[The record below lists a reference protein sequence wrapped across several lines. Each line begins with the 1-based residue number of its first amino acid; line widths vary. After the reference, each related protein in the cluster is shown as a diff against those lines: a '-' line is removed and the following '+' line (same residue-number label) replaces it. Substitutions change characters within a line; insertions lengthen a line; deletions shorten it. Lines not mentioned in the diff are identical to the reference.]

1 LVREVWA
8 GAIRPTAA
16 LALVDLMVI
25 AALLLG
31 LLLGAGAAWVLAR
44 ARGAVETTSLRAALE
59 HEQARAAEKVALLAK
74 AEQDISSRFDAL
86 AADALRKNNE
96 SFLELASTKL
106 GQKEQAVE
114 HLVKP
119 LKESLQKVD
128 GKLQELEVAR
138 KGAYSTLAE
147 QVRQLTETQKELRS
161 ETGNLVSALRDRPNV
176 RGRWGEIQLRRVVE
190 MAGMLEHCDFETQ
203 AHVPTEDGRLRPDLV
218 VKLPGGKSVV
228 VDAKCAG
235 QAYLESLGCT
245 DEDARLAKLR
255 DHARQVRDHINK
267 LSAKSYWSQF
277 DESPEFVVLFIPG
290 EPFLS
295 AALEQ
300 DPALIEDG
308 VNQQVILA
316 TPTTL
321 IALLRAVSYGW
332 RQETIAE
339 SARAISELGRELYTR
354 LATMTD
360 HFSKVG
366 SRLESAVRS
375 YNEAV
380 GSLETRVLPSA
391 RKFKEHGIA
400 PAAELSPL
408 NIVERSPRP
417 VTAPELLPSAESD
430 AA

>member
-1 LVREVWA
+1 
-8 GAIRPTAA
+8 
-16 LALVDLMVI
+16 MVI
-25 AALLLG
+25 VG
-31 LLLGAGAAWVLAR
+31 LLIGLLVGAGAAWLYAR
-44 ARGAVETTSLRAALE
+44 AQNGAQAAALRVE
-59 HEQARAAEKVALLAK
+59 LAHEQARAAEKAELLEK
-74 AEQDISSRFDAL
+74 TERDFTSRFDAL

-96 SFLELASTKL
+96 SFLELASVKL
-106 GQKEQAVE
+106 EQKEQAVE
-114 HLVKP
+114 HLVGP

-138 KGAYSTLAE
+138 KGAYSSLAE

-203 AHVPTEDGRLRPDLV
+203 AHVATEDGRLRPDLIV
-218 VKLPGGKSVV
+218 QLPGGKKVV
-228 VDAKCAG
+228 VDAKMAG
-235 QAYLESLGCT
+235 QAYLESLSCK
-245 DEDARLAKLR
+245 DEESRLVKLR
-255 DHARQVRDHINK
+255 EHARQVRDHITK

-277 DESPEFVVLFIPG
+277 DQTPEFVILFIPG
-290 EPFLS
+290 ETFLS

-308 VNQQVILA
+308 VNQQVIIA

-332 RQETIAE
+332 RQETVAE
-339 SARAISELGRELYTR
+339 SARAVSDLGRELYTR
-354 LATMTD
+354 LATLTE
-360 HFSKVG
+360 HFAKVG
-366 SRLESAVRS
+366 RGLETAVRS
-375 YNEAV
+375 YNETV

-391 RKFKEHGIA
+391 RKFKEHGIS
-400 PAAELSPL
+400 PAGELAPL
-408 NIVERSPRP
+408 NIVDRSVRM
-417 VTAPELLPSAESD
+417 VNAAELVPELPAADAD

>member
-1 LVREVWA
+1 
-8 GAIRPTAA
+8 
-16 LALVDLMVI
+16 MVVGLI
-25 AALLLG
+25 IG
-31 LLLGAGAAWVLAR
+31 LLLGAAGAWLVAR
-44 ARGAVETTSLRAALE
+44 AQAATLRVELG
-59 HEQARAAEKVALLAK
+59 HEQGRTAL
-74 AEQDISSRFDAL
+74 AEQTEGDLKARFDAL

-96 SFLELASTKL
+96 SFLELAAAKL

-114 HLVKP
+114 HLVAP

-138 KGAYSTLAE
+138 KGAYSSLSE
-147 QVRQLTETQKELRS
+147 QVRQLLETQKDLRS

-203 AHVPTEDGRLRPDLV
+203 AHVATEDGRLRPDLIV
-218 VKLPGGKSVV
+218 QLPGGKKVV
-228 VDAKCAG
+228 VDAKMAG
-235 QAYLESLGCT
+235 QAYLESLQCED
-245 DEDARLAKLR
+245 DESRLAKLR
-255 DHARQVRDHINK
+255 EHARQVRDHITK

-277 DESPEFVVLFIPG
+277 DQTPEFVILFIPG
-290 EPFLS
+290 ETFLS

-308 VNQQVILA
+308 VNQQVIIA

-332 RQETIAE
+332 RQETVAE
-339 SARAISELGRELYTR
+339 SARAVSDLGRELYSR

-360 HFSKVG
+360 HFAKVG
-366 SRLESAVRS
+366 RGLETAVRS
-375 YNEAV
+375 YNETV

-391 RKFKEHGIA
+391 RKFKEHGISPAGELA
-400 PAAELSPL
+400 PLS
-408 NIVERSPRP
+408 VVDRSIRP
-417 VTAPELLPSAESD
+417 VNAPELPAADAD

>member
-1 LVREVWA
+1 
-8 GAIRPTAA
+8 
-16 LALVDLMVI
+16 MVTI
-25 AALLLG
+25 AALVIG
-31 LLLGAGAAWVLAR
+31 LLLGGAVAWAFAR
-44 ARGAVETTSLRAALE
+44 ARGSAEAAAHSAETAALRTE
-59 HEQARAAEKVALLAK
+59 LQHEQNRS
-74 AEQDISSRFDAL
+74 AEQAALSARFDAL

-96 SFLELASTKL
+96 SFLELAATKL

-114 HLVKP
+114 HLVGP

-203 AHVPTEDGRLRPDLV
+203 HHVATEDGRIRPDLV
-218 VKLPGGKSVV
+218 VKMPGGASVV
-228 VDAKCAG
+228 VDAKVAG
-235 QAYLESLGCT
+235 QAYVESLECRD
-245 DEDARLAKLR
+245 DESRTIKLQA
-255 DHARQVRDHINK
+255 HARQVRDHVTK
-267 LSAKSYWSQF
+267 LGAKSYWAQF
-277 DESPEFVVLFIPG
+277 DRAPDFVVLFLPG
-290 EPFLS
+290 ETFLS

-300 DPALIEDG
+300 DPALLEDSFRDR
-308 VNQQVILA
+308 VLIA

-321 IALLRAVSYGW
+321 IGLLRTVAYGW

-339 SARAISELGRELYTR
+339 SAKEVSELGRELYKR
-354 LATMTD
+354 MATLTD

-366 SRLESAVRS
+366 DRLSSTVRAYNDSVGSFERSVLPGARKLKDHGISSSSELAELKEIELNVRTVKTPELPAAVRD
-375 YNEAV
+375 A
-380 GSLETRVLPSA
+380 
-391 RKFKEHGIA
+391 
-400 PAAELSPL
+400 
-408 NIVERSPRP
+408 
-417 VTAPELLPSAESD
+417 D